1 MTDTTNKLRAVF
13 LTALMIGSVFTAGI
27 AFTGTAA
34 AANASSPTNIQV
46 GGQDSIQLTEPT
58 TQTEDVTFDIS
69 NLNPDN
75 SGQSVTFTVSLDAAN
90 FEFSDANQVQV
101 SNDVSISQNEQVNTN
116 GEITFTL
123 QPSSSGVDAGTITV
137 DGAVI
142 DATAASAGASSGL
155 TVSVEDS
162 GANDDTSASTT
173 LSSAV
178 TIAESTGPADG
189 RSDSDG
195 DGKYETVGPNS
206 VVYQGEGDL
215 EFANDV
221 IASSFER
228 ASGSNEGV
236 PLEMPIPTDQ
246 TTGTYDGP
254 SPFGNGGLTVST
266 PRVTT
271 LEVQNNADSDV
282 SGGILNTNQD
292 NAVVYTEYNYEN
304 AEDIELTVE
313 DEDGLDVT
321 DEIVDNSATRNGDG
335 DIAIDPSAVD
345 AGEYTFEVAGVDDL
359 DFGDAS
365 DTVTVTISSSQKA
378 SLSLA
383 EDEVVQGANLKY
395 TVENSPEGNFHAVTI
410 DSSDFRDSVS
420 TTNVAKLFRN
430 VGDTA
435 ETGVVNDD
443 GTVETD
449 LENADID
456 NVDYAYAIVEIDG
469 GNGVGS
475 IETQYLD
482 DSSVDIDLYPAS
494 ADDGY
499 APDGSLEDVAT
510 LNGLDTDD
518 DESFEVTEGEVSLD
532 SPTGTYVVGSEVDI
546 NGTANEGTDEVALY
560 ARDNNDFELVTID
573 DSRTIE
579 VDSDDTFEETDVVI
593 SGDNLG
599 NNLLSLPGT
608 YRLGIIDATDAE
620 DSDGNVKDRLTTSEF
635 NSGISSTSSLTVT
648 DTELNG
654 SFVTYNGQIASDDAQ
669 VDVEGT
675 APGKDELTV
684 AFVDSRGNA
693 EAYDITVDSDGT
705 FTEEDLDIST
715 LNEGSISAHI
725 ISSGRDGVY
734 GDGVKSSASAFAD
747 LIMNNYASGASTG
760 NQVRDRILAN
770 SVDDTASDD
779 LIVTE
784 TFRLSDGL
792 TTIESVSGVESGGT
806 LTVEGQT
813 NRVPDDNTITVELLD
828 QDDESVTIAS
838 TDEWGT
844 DGQWSV
850 EMDLANV
857 EPGEY
862 TLESDDGDNTDR
874 QDIEIVEEVEETTT
888 QEPTTTTMEPT
899 TQEPTTTEES
909 TTAAPTTTEE
919 SAGTTE
925 DTSGESGSG
934 IPGFG
939 MGIALIAVLG
949 AALLALRQN

>member
-34 AANASSPTNIQV
+34 AANASSPNNIQV
-46 GGQDSIQLTEPT
+46 GGQDSIELSEPT

-75 SGQSVTFTVSLDAAN
+75 SGQTVEFTVSLDAAN

-101 SNDVSISQNEQVNTN
+101 SNDVSISQNEQVNGN
-116 GEITFTL
+116 GEITFNL
-123 QPSSSGVDAGTITV
+123 EPSSSGVDAGTITV

-142 DATAASAGASSGL
+142 DATAASAGASSDV
-155 TVSVEDS
+155 TVTVDDS
-162 GANDDTSASTT
+162 GANDDTTASTT

-178 TIAESTGPADG
+178 TVAESTGPADG

-215 EFANDV
+215 DFANDLS
-221 IASSFER
+221 ASSFER

-236 PLEMPIPTDQ
+236 PLEMPIPSDQ

-271 LEVQNNADSDV
+271 LEVQNNAGSDV

-292 NAVVYTEYNYEN
+292 NAVVEVEYNYDN

-321 DEIVDNSATRNGDG
+321 DEIVDSAATRNGDG
-335 DIAIDPSAVD
+335 SIAINPSAVD

-365 DTVTVTISSSQKA
+365 ESVSVTISSSQTA

-383 EDEVVQGANLKY
+383 EDEVVQGANLQY
-395 TVENSPEGNFHAVTI
+395 TVENSPEGNFHAVTV
-410 DSSDFRDSVS
+410 DSSDFRDGVS
-420 TTNVAKLFRN
+420 TENVANLLRN
-430 VGDTA
+430 VGDTT
-435 ETGVVNDD
+435 ETGVVNDN
-443 GTVETD
+443 GAVETD

-482 DSSVDIDLYPAS
+482 DSSVDVDLYPAS
-494 ADDGY
+494 ADAADDGY
-499 APDGSLEDVAT
+499 APDGSLDNVTT
-510 LNGLDTDD
+510 LNGLETDD

-573 DSRTIE
+573 DDRTIE

-593 SGDNLG
+593 SGDTDG

-608 YRLGIIDATDAE
+608 YRLGIIDATDA
-620 DSDGNVKDRLTTSEF
+620 DTNSDGTVEDTLTTSDF

-675 APGKDELTV
+675 APGKDELAV

-715 LNEGSISAHI
+715 LNEGSVSAHI
-725 ISSGRDGVY
+725 ISSGRDGVF
-734 GDGVKSSASAFAD
+734 GDGVENSASAFAD
-747 LIMNNYASGASTG
+747 TIMGDYASGASTG

-874 QDIEIVEEVEETTT
+874 QDIEIVEESQETT
-888 QEPTTTTMEPT
+888 QQPTTQTTEEPT

-939 MGIALIAVLG
+939 MGIALVAVLG
-949 AALLALRQN
+949 